1 MTEHYTNL
9 IYKLTIE
16 AYTAFPEEVPSI
28 LTETLQAMQLNLAA
42 GRYAAVEWLANWCID
57 FLAI

>member
-9 IYKLTIE
+9 IYKITTE
-16 AYTAFPEEVPSI
+16 AYTAFPEELPQV
-28 LTETLQAMQLNLAA
+28 LTETLQAMEINLSA
-42 GRYAAVEWLANWCID
+42 GRFASGEWLANWCID